1 MSEKGKFLRRI
12 NRFVVF
18 VEINRKKVEA
28 YLANSGRLKE
38 VLVKGAECLLEKGK
52 GKIPYKLIA
61 VKKGNIWVS
70 VDSHLPNK
78 FFYELYKSGEIDFLR
93 KARFLSKEFKVNGE
107 RIDFLFLKSKRR
119 IFVEVKSCTLVERN
133 IALFPDAPTLRGKRH
148 LDLLSELRERG
159 NSAYIIFIVQRRDA
173 KSFAPNS
180 FTHFDFSKSL
190 YRAMKK
196 GVKVYLIVA
205 DFNDK
210 KMELEKI
217 FIKKLDIFEVLVN
230 EYHLWRYPEVFVN
243 FKKLKDNSYY
253 LDFRGETCFH
263 CSFEENFFD
272 FIYFSKE
279 RGINL
284 SPLQIESNIGYLVAK
299 VRKS

>member
-1 MSEKGKFLRRI
+1 MSEKGKLLRRI

-18 VEINRKKVEA
+18 VEINKKKVKA

-38 VLVKGAECLLEKGK
+38 VLIKGAECLFEKKK

-78 FFYELYKSGEIDFLR
+78 FFYELYKNGEIEFLKR
-93 KARFLSKEFKVNGE
+93 AKFLSKEFKVNNE
-107 RIDFLFLKSKRR
+107 RIDFLFLKGKRR
-119 IFVEVKSCTLVERN
+119 IFVEVKSCTLLEGD

-148 LDLLSELRERG
+148 LDLLSELRKRG
-159 NSAYIIFIVQRRDA
+159 NDACIVFVVQRRDA

-190 YRAMKK
+190 YRAMKN
-196 GVKVYLIVA
+196 GVKVYLIVT
-205 DFNDK
+205 DFNERK
-210 KMELEKI
+210 RKLEKI
-217 FIKKLDIFEVLVN
+217 FIKKLDIFEILVN

-253 LDFRGETCFH
+253 LYFKGETCFY

-272 FIYFSKE
+272 FIYFAKE

-284 SPLQIESNIGYLVAK
+284 SSLQIESNVGYLIAK